1 MVQGEFIMLDYKK
14 LIKNRELRLQIIDKL
29 SFIPTKP
36 YLKLVYKIKT
46 GKNLNLD
53 NPVGFCDK
61 LNWLKINAVEERY
74 TQLVDKLAVR
84 DYIAQTV
91 GEEYLFPLLGSYEHF
106 DDIDFDALPEKFVLK
121 CNHDSGSVKL
131 VTDKSKINKEE
142 FREFFEGRLKLSSYN
157 AGREYPY
164 KNVKPCIIAEKFME
178 SSTSNGINDYKFFCF
193 DGEPEIMFVATDRAT
208 DVRFDFYDMDFNH
221 LPIYNIH
228 PNSDNEVSK
237 PQCFEEM
244 KELCRKLTK
253 GMKFVRFDLYEID
266 GQIYFGEFTFFH
278 GGGFYPFRP
287 DEWEKKLGDLIKI
300 D

>member
-1 MVQGEFIMLDYKK
+1 MFDYKK
-14 LIKNRELRLQIIDKL
+14 LIKNRELRLQLIDKL

-53 NPVGFCDK
+53 NPVGFNEK
-61 LNWLKINAVEERY
+61 LNWLKINDKVSSY
-74 TQLVDKLAVR
+74 TKLVDKLAVR
-84 DYIAQTV
+84 DYIKETA
-91 GEEYLFPLLGSYEHF
+91 GEEYLFPLLGHWEHF
-106 DDIDFDALPEKFVLK
+106 DDIDFDSLPDKFVLK

-131 VTDKSKINKEE
+131 VTDKSKINKAE
-142 FREFFEGRLKLSSYN
+142 FKAFFEGRLKINPYN

-164 KNVKPCIIAEKFME
+164 KDIKPCIIAEKFME
-178 SSTSNGINDYKFFCF
+178 SSDGRGINDYKFFCF

-208 DVRFDFYDMDFNH
+208 DVRFDFYDMNFNH
-221 LPIYNIH
+221 LLIYNIH
-228 PNSDNEVSK
+228 PNSDHVVEK
-237 PQCFEEM
+237 PQCFEDM

-266 GQIYFGEFTFFH
+266 GKIYFGEFTFFH
-278 GGGFYPFRP
+278 GGGFYLFEPE
-287 DEWEKKLGDLIKI
+287 EWEKKLGDLIRI

>member
-1 MVQGEFIMLDYKK
+1 MFDYKK
-14 LIKNRELRLQIIDKL
+14 LIKNRELRLQLIDKL

-53 NPVGFCDK
+53 NPVGFNEK
-61 LNWLKINAVEERY
+61 LNWLKINDRVSSY
-74 TQLVDKLAVR
+74 TKLVDKLAVR
-84 DYIAQTV
+84 DYIKETA
-91 GEEYLFPLLGSYEHF
+91 GEEYLFPLLGHWEHF
-106 DDIDFDALPEKFVLK
+106 DDIDFDSLPDKFVLK

-131 VTDKSKINKEE
+131 VTDKSKINKAE
-142 FREFFEGRLKLSSYN
+142 FKAFFEGRLKINPYN

-164 KNVKPCIIAEKFME
+164 KDIKPCIIAEKFME
-178 SSTSNGINDYKFFCF
+178 SSDGRGINDYKFFCF
-193 DGEPEIMFVATDRAT
+193 DGEPGIMFVATDRAT
-208 DVRFDFYDMDFNH
+208 DVRFDFYDMNFNH

-228 PNSDNEVSK
+228 PNFDHVVEK
-237 PQCFEEM
+237 PQCFEDM

-266 GQIYFGEFTFFH
+266 GKIYFGEFTFFH
-278 GGGFYPFRP
+278 GGGFYLFEPK
-287 DEWEKKLGDLIKI
+287 EWEKKLGDLIRI